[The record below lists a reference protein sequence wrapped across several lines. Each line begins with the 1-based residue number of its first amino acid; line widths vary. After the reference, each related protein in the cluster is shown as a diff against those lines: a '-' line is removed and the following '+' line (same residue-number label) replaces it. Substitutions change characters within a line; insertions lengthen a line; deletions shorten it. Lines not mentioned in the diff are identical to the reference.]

1 MDPLA
6 LFAAVAVGFATATF
20 VAWVVGAGR
29 RRDPA
34 TRLERL
40 RTPRDSGSSAE
51 PVRVSL
57 RRRAA
62 VQLAGL
68 TLVPSD
74 LAQRWT
80 LELERAGLTLTP
92 REYFVARILAGALLA
107 LVLAMFVPV
116 PVLAFV
122 GVPLGFVGVR
132 MWVQRRIS
140 SRRKKLESQLVE
152 LLSLVASGLR
162 AGFGFIQA
170 LDQSAQQLPPP
181 LSVEIR
187 RTLRDIS
194 VGASVEQALQ
204 NLNERVGSSD
214 FDIVITAVLIQRQ
227 VGGNLAEILD
237 NVAHTMRER
246 DRIRGEIRTLTAQQ
260 RLTGFVIGGIPVAL
274 LLIFLVISPDFT
286 GLLFTDP
293 LGRMMLGVAAV
304 MEVIGFFVIRNI
316 VNIEV

>member
-1 MDPLA
+1 MSPLA
-6 LFAAVAVGFATATF
+6 LLAAIAVGAAVASF
-20 VAWVVGAGR
+20 VAWLAGLGR
-29 RRDPA
+29 RTEPA
-34 TRLERL
+34 ARLERI
-40 RTPRDSGSSAE
+40 RSPRDDAGSHI
-51 PVRVSL
+51 PVRISL

-92 REYFVARILAGALLA
+92 REYFATRVLAGLLLTVVIAAVSPVPALA
-107 LVLAMFVPV
+107 LAGLPI
-116 PVLAFV
+116 
-122 GVPLGFVGVR
+122 GFFAVR
-132 MWVQRRIS
+132 FWVQRRIS
-140 SRRKKLESQLVE
+140 TRRRKLESQLVE
-152 LLSLVASGLR
+152 LLSLIASGLR

-204 NLNERVGSSD
+204 NLNERVGSAD

-260 RLTGFVIGGIPVAL
+260 RLTGFVIGGIPVG
-274 LLIFLVISPDFT
+274 LLIIFSMISPEFT

-293 LGRMMLGVAAV
+293 LGRMMLGAAAV
-304 MEVIGFFVIRNI
+304 MEVIGFLVIRNI